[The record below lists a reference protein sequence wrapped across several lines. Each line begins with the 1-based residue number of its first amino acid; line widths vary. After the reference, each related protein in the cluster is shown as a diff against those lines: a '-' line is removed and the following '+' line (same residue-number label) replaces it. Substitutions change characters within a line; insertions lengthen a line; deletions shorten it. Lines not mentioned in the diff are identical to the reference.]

1 MRRGGKEPGLSLE
14 NGKKNVFQK
23 KRDFT
28 TGQKCGKKR
37 KNTQNVSRSQAL
49 GSAKIVRVMPR
60 VRSSIWFTEQEQ
72 ILILM
77 CTAWARGD
85 MGFTLETQMGSH
97 Q

>member
-49 GSAKIVRVMPR
+49 GSAKIVRVKWQGSEAAFGS
-60 VRSSIWFTEQEQ
+60 RSKNKF
-72 ILILM
+72 
-77 CTAWARGD
+77 
-85 MGFTLETQMGSH
+85 
-97 Q
+97 